1 MDVVNSNNSSITETF
16 KKHNIDKIIEPYK
29 SARTVYR
36 GLVIPHRLLMWYAV
50 ADMVADHIDTYTVAQ
65 YKDYPNDQLT
75 DWSTDEIW
83 TQVQKYLNRR
93 DSNARGE
100 EEALRD
106 IMKMIHYLSV
116 IFTKKTGCEEL
127 YKDLNENIEDGLNK
141 PHDAPE
147 VSSVDEDV
155 Q

>member
-1 MDVVNSNNSSITETF
+1 MDVVNSNNSSITEAF

-29 SARTVYR
+29 AARTMYE
-36 GLVIPHRLLMWYAV
+36 GLVLPHRLLMWYAV
-50 ADMVADHIDTYTVAQ
+50 ADMVADHVDTYTVAQ
-65 YKDYPNDQLT
+65 YKDYPDDQLT
-75 DWSTDEIW
+75 GWSTDEIW

-116 IFTKKTGCEEL
+116 IFMKKTGCEEL
-127 YKDLNENIEDGLNK
+127 YKDLNTDIQKEIENK
-141 PHDAPE
+141 PE
-147 VSSVDEDV
+147 VGE
-155 Q
+155 